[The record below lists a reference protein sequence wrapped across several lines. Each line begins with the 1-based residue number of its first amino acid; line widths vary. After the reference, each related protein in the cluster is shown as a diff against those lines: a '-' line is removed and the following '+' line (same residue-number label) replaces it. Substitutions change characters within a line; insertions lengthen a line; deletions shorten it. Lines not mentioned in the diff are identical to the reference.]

1 LDKKQQ
7 ASLKCWLMLLEHED
21 IYRYIPQ
28 HGDEVMYLRQVML
41 FYVLFY
47 GLKLL

>member
-1 LDKKQQ
+1 
-7 ASLKCWLMLLEHED
+7 MLLEHED

-28 HGDEVMYLRQVML
+28 HDDEVMYLRQVML

>member
-1 LDKKQQ
+1 
-7 ASLKCWLMLLEHED
+7 MLLEHED

-41 FYVLFY
+41 YFVVFYD
-47 GLKLL
+47 LKQL